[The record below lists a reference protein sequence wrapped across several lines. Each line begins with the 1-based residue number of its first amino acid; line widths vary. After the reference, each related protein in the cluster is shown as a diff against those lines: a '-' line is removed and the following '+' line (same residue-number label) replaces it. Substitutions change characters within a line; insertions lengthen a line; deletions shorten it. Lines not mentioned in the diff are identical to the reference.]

1 MGVGRSRGALSASV
15 TAGGV
20 GAGDSV
26 GKVRNA
32 IVAKPGRSLL
42 GSWADMVVVDL
53 EGASLPARDAGS
65 CACHI
70 GWRGDMVGELGV
82 MSCHTVALNVAAK
95 DAAMNLRRPC
105 GRRNKGRCRGAG
117 R

>member
-15 TAGGV
+15 TAGGL

-70 GWRGDMVGELGV
+70 GWARRHGWRAWRHEL
-82 MSCHTVALNVAAK
+82 SH
-95 DAAMNLRRPC
+95 
-105 GRRNKGRCRGAG
+105 RGAERG
-117 R
+117 GEGCCHESASTMRPPQQGQM